1 MSPRFLPALSRNALS
16 NPNNHSTLKNMK
28 KHKVGII
35 MNGVTGR
42 MGTNQHYIRS
52 ILAIRKQGGL
62 KINDGEVIWPEPVL
76 IGRSEAK
83 LAQLAAMDEGVRWT
97 TDLDSELANPAN
109 TIYFDSQTTG
119 RRAAA
124 VKKAIALG
132 KHVYCEKP
140 TAVTSADALD
150 LYHTATKAGVK
161 NGVVQD
167 KLWLGGMRKIQRL
180 KEQGF
185 FGKILSVRGEFGYW
199 VFEGDNITA
208 QRPSWNYRK
217 EDDGG
222 IIVDM
227 LCHWRY
233 VLDNL
238 FGEVKAVSCLGATHI
253 PERVDEQGRKYKCTA
268 DDSAYA
274 TFELEGGVI
283 AHFNSSWTVRVRRDD
298 LLTVQVDG
306 THGTAVAGLR
316 ECWTQHYGNTPKPT
330 WNPDIQQPIDFF
342 AGWAKVPEQESHDN
356 AFKIQWELFLRHVV
370 LDEPFPW
377 TLLQGAKGVQL
388 AELGLQSWAER
399 RWLPVEKLA

>member
-1 MSPRFLPALSRNALS
+1 
-16 NPNNHSTLKNMK
+16 MK

-97 TDLDSELANPAN
+97 TDLDAELANPAN

-124 VKKAIALG
+124 VKKAIAAG

-330 WNPDIQQPIDFF
+330 WNPDIPQPIDFF
-342 AGWAKVPEQESHDN
+342 GGWAKVPEQESHDN